1 MHKIAS
7 DFIILTSLMVVGLS
21 SSAFAVG
28 AKPSSSTLTS
38 ALEVLN
44 LPGENRRMVVQ
55 GQGDKYYQNFIEV
68 AFNENQ
74 PMSLRWRALM
84 AAAEAR
90 GEKSTKDLLKAGTHK
105 HWYMRNAALVALSEV
120 NPLQGEKLAQKLL
133 KDKALVVRSAAVGV
147 LEKSSS
153 GDVRDLLWEELNQG
167 YNFKNSQSLWIR
179 HQIVEVLAKKP
190 LNRETKIFAQ
200 LLSDKD
206 DRVHL
211 PAVRG
216 LEKLTGVKLGE
227 GRMAQSTLVGMWK
240 DYVKKGNIEL

>member
-1 MHKIAS
+1 MNKVILAS
-7 DFIILTSLMVVGLS
+7 VVVAGLS

-38 ALEVLN
+38 AVEVLK
-44 LPGENRRMVVQ
+44 LPSENRRMVIQ
-55 GQGDKYYQNFIEV
+55 GQGDKYYQNFISV
-68 AFNENQ
+68 AFNEEQ
-74 PMSLRWRALM
+74 PMNIRWRALM

-90 GEKSTKDLLKAGTHK
+90 GEKSTPDLLKASSHK
-105 HWYMRNAALVALSEV
+105 YWYMRNAALVALSEV
-120 NPLQGEKLAQKLL
+120 NPSQGEKLAQKLL

-167 YNFKNSQSLWIR
+167 YNFKNAQSLWIR

-190 LNRETKIFAQ
+190 LDRETKIFAG

-206 DRVHL
+206 DRLHI
-211 PAVRG
+211 PAIRG

-227 GRMAQSTLVGMWK
+227 GKVTKSALVGMWK
-240 DYVKKGNIEL
+240 DYVKKEKIEL

>member
-1 MHKIAS
+1 MYKVVLAS
-7 DFIILTSLMVVGLS
+7 VLFAGLS

-28 AKPSSSTLTS
+28 AKPSSSTLSS
-38 ALEVLN
+38 AMEVLK
-44 LPGENRRMVVQ
+44 LPSENRRMVLQ
-55 GQGDKYYQNFIEV
+55 GQGDKHYQNFISV
-68 AFNENQ
+68 AFDEAK

-84 AAAEAR
+84 AAAESR
-90 GEKSTKDLLKAGTHK
+90 GDKATPDLLKAGAHK

-120 NPLQGEKLAQKLL
+120 NPSQGEKLAQKLL

-153 GDVRDLLWEELNQG
+153 AEVRDLLWEELNQG
-167 YNFKNSQSLWIR
+167 YNFKNAQSLWIR

-190 LNRETKIFAQ
+190 LDRETKIFAQ

-206 DRVHL
+206 DRVQL
-211 PAVRG
+211 PAIRG

-227 GRMAQSTLVGMWK
+227 GRMAQSALVGMWK
-240 DYVKKGNIEL
+240 DYVKKEKIEL